1 MGGSDGLGR
10 QEGGHGRALRG
21 QSGALVCAGGGMAA
35 YQLLRM
41 PISALVALA
50 PVGSP
55 RKGLGSCPLQQC
67 VMLGKP
73 RGKLGSHSVHAHTTC
88 RP

>member
-1 MGGSDGLGR
+1 MVADS
-10 QEGGHGRALRG
+10 
-21 QSGALVCAGGGMAA
+21 
-35 YQLLRM
+35 LLRV

-50 PVGSP
+50 LGSP

-67 VMLGKP
+67 VTLGKL
-73 RGKLGSHSVHAHTTC
+73 RGKLGSHSVHAHTSC